1 MLTRRTF
8 VAAAALLPLAGVAR
22 AKPPVVCALEGAAIG
37 GYDPVAYFTEG
48 VARRGSAEH
57 RLKWRGAVWH
67 FSSAQNREVF
77 ERMPRAYAPRYG
89 GYCAY
94 AMARGFAA
102 KGDPDLWR
110 IHNGR
115 LYLVHD
121 RRALNQW
128 LSDISGHVER
138 ADGNWLAVLGRK

>member
-1 MLTRRTF
+1 
-8 VAAAALLPLAGVAR
+8 
-22 AKPPVVCALEGAAIG
+22 
-37 GYDPVAYFTEG
+37 
-48 VARRGSAEH
+48 
-57 RLKWRGAVWH
+57 
-67 FSSAQNREVF
+67 
-77 ERMPRAYAPRYG
+77 MPRAYAPRYG